1 MCFWAGWLGLVR
13 VDKKYK
19 INIFL
24 AEVEKKYSIQ
34 IFLACLNV
42 LVVVLHG
49 QNCVVNENCLY
60 KAILKRHFTTCV
72 PILLSSSSIK
82 YDFNE
87 FAKLGAPYPCNTLIW
102 P

>member
-1 MCFWAGWLGLVR
+1 MCFWAGWLGLVK

-24 AEVEKKYSIQ
+24 AEVEKKYNIK

-42 LVVVLHG
+42 LVVVVVVVLHG

-60 KAILKRHFTTCV
+60 KAILK
-72 PILLSSSSIK
+72 ILR
-82 YDFNE
+82 E
-87 FAKLGAPYPCNTLIW
+87 RAQR
-102 P
+102 